1 MNISPSLPPS
11 QSLSSPVSRQASA
24 ATPSTTEVT
33 PTPQT
38 VDPRS
43 DSQGSAQPR
52 LETRI
57 ESTPANRTQDAVR
70 LEETTATQRISPQ
83 AVEVVRSQQAV
94 VDVEN
99 LPERNR
105 QALSQYLSIDSQPQS
120 PSTNRAEL
128 VGVDTF
134 A

>member
-11 QSLSSPVSRQASA
+11 QSLSSPVSRQVS
-24 ATPSTTEVT
+24 ATPEVA

-52 LETRI
+52 LETLI